1 MITAKAE
8 KLLDTLQKQYKLDLE
23 GLISSIHSYNT
34 DFNENKFR
42 EAFAFAAIAHD
53 GQTRKQEGLPY
64 IIHPFET
71 AKILTQIHA
80 DEPTLIAALLHDVPE
95 DTPYTL
101 EQIESRF
108 GKQVAY
114 MVEGI
119 TKLSKVHYRHDM
131 QQREIE
137 SMKKLFIHVA
147 EDPRTM
153 LIKLADRLHNMRTL
167 EYMDVPEKRLRKARE
182 TLEIFT
188 PIAKLL
194 GIKELQA
201 ELEDLCFLNLYPEDY
216 AKLKAKVQESRKE
229 NSKYLDRMIE
239 DTEKALKEQK
249 IDAIVYS
256 FQENLYHTFKRLR
269 LENTPIEELDVTFS
283 INIIASTN

>member
-1 MITAKAE
+1 MLTAKAE
-8 KLLDTLQKQYKLDLE
+8 KIVETLEKKYKVDLD
-23 GLISSIHSYNT
+23 GLVEAIKSYNP
-34 DFNENKFR
+34 DFNEEKFR

-119 TKLSKVHYRHDM
+119 T
-131 QQREIE
+131 
-137 SMKKLFIHVA
+137 
-147 EDPRTM
+147 
-153 LIKLADRLHNMRTL
+153 
-167 EYMDVPEKRLRKARE
+167 
-182 TLEIFT
+182 
-188 PIAKLL
+188 
-194 GIKELQA
+194 
-201 ELEDLCFLNLYPEDY
+201 
-216 AKLKAKVQESRKE
+216 
-229 NSKYLDRMIE
+229 
-239 DTEKALKEQK
+239 
-249 IDAIVYS
+249 
-256 FQENLYHTFKRLR
+256 
-269 LENTPIEELDVTFS
+269 
-283 INIIASTN
+283 